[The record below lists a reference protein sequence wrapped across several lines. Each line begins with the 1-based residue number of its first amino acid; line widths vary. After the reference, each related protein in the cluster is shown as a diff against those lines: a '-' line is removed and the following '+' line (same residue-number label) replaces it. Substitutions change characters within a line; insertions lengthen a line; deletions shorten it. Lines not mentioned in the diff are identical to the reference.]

1 MSVQPNP
8 YTLQPEQPDYT
19 TLSEEHR
26 RMLVEESSISPDV
39 IAARGY
45 RTIRHRSGV
54 PDVFA
59 DWQRRLGLLVPTHA
73 PDGQRSGHQLKPNKP
88 IPRKDGSTPK
98 YETPA
103 GSRITLD
110 VNPLMLEAVQRGDGD
125 LWITEGCKKV
135 DSLASRGEP
144 AVGFIGVWNM
154 AVPKTKGTT
163 PLPCWQHVRL
173 RGRRVMI
180 VFDADARTN
189 PDVQEALRRTVV
201 MLESLGAI
209 VVVVYL
215 PAVNGNLKAGID
227 DYFAAGGTVAELR
240 LMAAPYQP
248 VDVGAERLSRDEK
261 LQSGVDYLWRDW
273 HDRDWMHFVGDAE
286 RPNWQRGYTARDVK
300 EAFIE
305 LAAQTGKVD
314 ARGIVV
320 RVGLRR
326 LAELSAKTAPSVGHA
341 VKHLEAD
348 GQLEILPAEDRSKAR
363 KYRLLVPR
371 AALYRMEKGHT
382 EGTRLSDGR
391 RRCKGLRAP
400 TAPRLRWSSPAIKVR
415 RLREVTPGTRR
426 VRQTRRF
433 HKDLTMKESRDH
445 FPDTPY
451 VKRLGPHRCAI
462 LDALEDAGGELHLKD
477 LCEILHRK
485 RPWDVRRRVLPMLE
499 EAGIIECKGDVI
511 RLAPGWLARLEE
523 ERERKGEIS
532 YAEKQRQEHRKQ
544 RERYHDY
551 LESVRRQPS
560 RAGQENVKRGRRLRD
575 SHVLAQPPADQ
586 PSEASLS
593 PLAEAVRDYLD
604 RHPRQARQ
612 PAGWIGVTLWAEGLH
627 PKLDNPP
634 AETRSAVEELG
645 GAAYLDA
652 KLKEAKVAA

>member
-1 MSVQPNP
+1 VGSAISRKVLEENGVCTVTHGHELPGGFSRRQRERAPGILFTVTRPN
-8 YTLQPEQPDYT
+8 
-19 TLSEEHR
+19 
-26 RMLVEESSISPDV
+26 
-39 IAARGY
+39 GK
-45 RTIRHRSGV
+45 
-54 PDVFA
+54 A
-59 DWQRRLGLLVPTHA
+59 DWIYRPDEPAPEKPGLKYEARCKALGSPGNVLAIPQ
-73 PDGQRSGHQLKPNKP
+73 GQRHL
-88 IPRKDGSTPK
+88 
-98 YETPA
+98 A
-103 GSRITLD
+103 GD
-110 VNPLMLEAVQRGDGD
+110 VSVPVIFVEGMKKMLSIVSAAKRAGAVV
-125 LWITEGCKKV
+125 LV
-135 DSLASRGEP
+135 
-144 AVGFIGVWNM
+144 VGISGVWNWLSDGKPI
-154 AVPKTKGTT
+154 ADLFDIPVG
-163 PLPCWQHVRL
+163 
-173 RGRRVMI
+173 GRRVHI
-180 VFDADARTN
+180 CFDSDVFRN
-189 PDVQEALRRTVV
+189 PDVSNAARRFAGH
-201 MLESLGAI
+201 LIGRGAA
-209 VVVVYL
+209 VYL
-215 PAVNGNLKAGID
+215 CHLPDQADGSKTGAD
-227 DYFAAGGTVAELR
+227 DFLAGGHSFR
-240 LMAAPYQP
+240 DLMALMRVYDPRDLQ
-248 VDVGAERLSRDEK
+248 AERLSRNEK
-261 LQSGVDYLWRDW
+261 LRAGVDYLWRDW

-286 RPNWQRGYTARDVK
+286 RPNWQRGHTARDVK

-314 ARGIVV
+314 GRGIVV

-382 EGTRLSDGR
+382 EGTQLGDGP

-400 TAPRLRWSSPAIKVR
+400 TAPRLQWSSPAKKVR
-415 RLREVTPGTRR
+415 RIRGVTPGTRR

-433 HKDLTMKESRDH
+433 HKNLTMKESRDH

-451 VKRLGPHRCAI
+451 VKRLGPHRCAF
-462 LDALEDAGGELHLKD
+462 LDALEDVGGESTLQE
-477 LCEILHRK
+477 LCEVLHRS
-485 RPWDVRRRVLPMLE
+485 RPRDVRRRILPMLAK
-499 EAGIIECKGDVI
+499 AGIIELDGDVV
-511 RLAPGWLARLEE
+511 RLAGDWRERLEE
-523 ERERKGEIS
+523 ERERTGEIS
-532 YAEKQRQEHRKQ
+532 RAEQQREDHRKQ
-544 RERYHDY
+544 RVRYRDY

-560 RAGQENVKRGRRLRD
+560 RAGQENVKRSRRLRD
-575 SHVLAQPPADQ
+575 SHVLAQPPTDQ

-634 AETRSAVEELG
+634 AETRAAVEELG